1 MKYNHTT
8 QMQKC
13 HFEFLKTLSEISQE
27 LITNFKGDDIKEL
40 RQKVKVLAEIEKIA
54 NEKYNRPS

>member
-1 MKYNHTT
+1 
-8 QMQKC
+8 MQKC